1 MNEKITLLERS
12 ITELRQQMKASYDL
26 FTKAKTA
33 EAAAEGDEKKKHA
46 TDRAKHKADIELAAA
61 KIKDEE
67 EELAVAV
74 SIRDAENRAANHNHR
89 ESEPARARIAQ
100 PVAQLG
106 ATGRVVLPATPRRH
120 GPLRAH
126 RGENAVQRAELAGMW
141 AAATIYGDATAR
153 RWCAENGIEFG
164 RGAPAATLNTTD
176 NNSAGVFVPN
186 EVEYSILEL
195 AEVYGVLRQYAE
207 VVPMASGTKD
217 SPRWTRGMTAYWVG
231 EGNKPPSTD
240 PAWDMIKLVAKDL
253 KAMTKMSKNLD
264 EDSVI
269 DLGDKVVMCMAEAF
283 FLAEDLAGFIGDGT
297 STHGGTV
304 GLTTKLAD
312 AANAASLHTAAAGN
326 VSALTLDWDDFN
338 NTAAKYP
345 NYQNATPRWF
355 MNKRVYQ
362 ESIHRIQTN
371 APGAMPVDFARPG
384 QMQLG
389 AYAVVFVNAMPEAP
403 TAGQVCAILAD
414 LSISTK
420 VGDRRGRIIES
431 GYENDDFTKGLISVV
446 GTQRVDIVNHTIVD
460 PRTASKAGPV
470 MGLRLA
476 AS

>member
-1 MNEKITLLERS
+1 MTLA
-12 ITELRQQMKASYDL
+12 ELQALVAKKEQARAAVKKRMTDSLAASEAEGVTAED
-26 FTKAKTA
+26 KAKHLATFDAA
-33 EAAAEGDEKKKHA
+33 EAELPAAEK
-46 TDRAKHKADIELAAA
+46 ELARATA
-61 KIKDEE
+61 M
-67 EELAVAV
+67 
-74 SIRDAENRAANHNHR
+74 RDAEQRADAHDRR
-89 ESEPARARIAQ
+89 EAEPARARIAQ
-100 PVAQLG
+100 PVTTPT
-106 ATGRVVLPATPRRH
+106 ATGRIVLPATPRRH

-141 AAATIYGDATAR
+141 AAASIYGDANAR